1 MRLFKAK
8 NSSQG
13 SHTPEIVDQID
24 SVFNEQNGH
33 TVSLHSGVRIA
44 KNSTNKMRR
53 ILEEKNEK
61 ETVTM
66 SEKKTNTPAEEE
78 QAEEKKTVK
87 KPAVKKEKQGV
98 VQRIKG
104 WWKRNW
110 KYVAAAGGGMAA
122 GAGATYG
129 VGKLGERMATKRAA
143 KVQQQDVEID

>member
-24 SVFNEQNGH
+24 SVFND
-33 TVSLHSGVRIA
+33 HSGVRIA

-66 SEKKTNTPAEEE
+66 SEKKTNTPVDGE
-78 QAEEKKTVK
+78 QTGGEDKKTTAK
-87 KPAVKKEKQGV
+87 KPAAKKEKVGFFK
-98 VQRIKG
+98 RIG
-104 WWKRNW
+104 NWWHSNW
-110 KYVAAAGGGMAA
+110 KYVAAAGGGAAA
-122 GAGATYG
+122 GAAATYG
-129 VGKLGERMATKRAA
+129 VGKLGEHVATKRAA
-143 KVQQQDVEID
+143 KVQQDVEID